1 MNASDA
7 MSAVQS
13 WVRAAM
19 GLGVSLIGLFLIV
32 QVLYPDS
39 GIDIITNIGS
49 VVSKFSGLSGLITL
63 LVLVAVVS
71 PRSGNSGT

>member
-7 MSAVQS
+7 MGAVQS
-13 WVRAAM
+13 WARAAM
-19 GLGVSLIGLFLIV
+19 GLGVSLIGLFLVV
-32 QVLYPDS
+32 QVLFPAS
-39 GIDIITNIGS
+39 GIDIIANIGT

-71 PRSGNSGT
+71 PRSGN